1 MHEIQLNIIKTLT
14 FTKQAKFSDL
24 KKNLNN
30 IDNNQFCFHL
40 NTLIDQGLIDKDSN
54 NQYSLTVQGRSLS
67 EKIEPNQPILKQ
79 QAKLTVY
86 VSAINKENQILIYT
100 RKKNPFYDC
109 QGFGGGRIDY
119 GENILEAAKRE
130 FKEETGLEG
139 EPQLIKILHNK
150 MYSKDTNELLVDKIL
165 FFCKIINPTGILAP
179 SEEGIYEWVNID
191 NVSGYIQK
199 PFDSKEEFLKQVNY
213 FVNWDGKITLEE
225 QAQITESY

>member
-14 FTKQAKFSDL
+14 YTKQAKFSDL
-24 KKNLNN
+24 KKDQNN

-40 NTLIDQGLIDKDSN
+40 NTLINQELVNKDNN
-54 NQYSLTVQGRSLS
+54 NQYTLTIKGRSLS
-67 EKIEPNQPILKQ
+67 EKVEPNQPTLKQ

-150 MYSKDTNELLVDKIL
+150 IYSKDTHELLVDKIL
-165 FFCKIINPTGILAP
+165 FFCKIINPTGILEP

-191 NVSGYIQK
+191 NIPEYIQK

-213 FVNWDGKITLEE
+213 FIHWDGNITLEE
-225 QAQITESY
+225 QEQVTENY

>member
-24 KKNLNN
+24 KKDQNN

-40 NTLIDQGLIDKDSN
+40 NTLINQELVNKDNN
-54 NQYSLTVQGRSLS
+54 NQYTLTIKGRALS
-67 EKIEPNQPILKQ
+67 EKVEPNNPTLKQ

-139 EPQLIKILHNK
+139 EPELIKILHNK
-150 MYSKDTNELLVDKIL
+150 IYSKDIHELLIDKIL
-165 FFCKIINPTGILAP
+165 FFCKIINPTGILEP
-179 SEEGIYEWVNID
+179 SEEGTYEWVDID
-191 NVSGYIQK
+191 NIPEYIQK

-213 FVNWDGKITLEE
+213 FIHWDGNITLEE
-225 QAQITESY
+225 QEQTTESY

>member
-14 FTKQAKFSDL
+14 YTKQAKFSDL
-24 KKNLNN
+24 KKDQNN

-40 NTLIDQGLIDKDSN
+40 NTLINQELVNKDEN
-54 NQYSLTVQGRSLS
+54 NQYTLTLKGRALS
-67 EKIEPNQPILKQ
+67 EKIEPNQPTLKQ

-150 MYSKDTNELLVDKIL
+150 IYSKDTHELLVDKIL
-165 FFCKIINPTGILAP
+165 FFCKIINPTGILTP
-179 SEEGIYEWVNID
+179 SEEGTYEWVDID
-191 NVSGYIQK
+191 NIPEYIQK
-199 PFDSKEEFLKQVNY
+199 PFDSKEEFLKQVDY
-213 FVNWDGKITLEE
+213 FIHWDGNITLEE
-225 QAQITESY
+225 QEQTTESY

>member
-1 MHEIQLNIIKTLT
+1 MHHIQLQIVKALT
-14 FTKQAKFSDL
+14 FARKAKFSQL
-24 KKNLNN
+24 KTNLKD

-40 NTLIDQGLIDKDSN
+40 NTLQKQNIVQKDEN
-54 NQYSLTVQGRSLS
+54 NIYSLTTEGLSLS
-67 EKIEPNQPILKQ
+67 EKLDTEKIEIKQ

-119 GENILEAAKRE
+119 GENILDAAKRE
-130 FKEETGLEG
+130 FKEETNLEG

-150 MYSKDTNELLVDKIL
+150 IYSQNTHELLVDKIL
-165 FFCKIINPTGILAP
+165 FFCKIINPTGILEP
-179 SEEGIYEWVNID
+179 SEEGTYEWVDID
-191 NVSGYIQK
+191 NISEYIQK

-213 FVNWDGKITLEE
+213 FIHWDGNITLEE
-225 QAQITESY
+225 QEQITENY